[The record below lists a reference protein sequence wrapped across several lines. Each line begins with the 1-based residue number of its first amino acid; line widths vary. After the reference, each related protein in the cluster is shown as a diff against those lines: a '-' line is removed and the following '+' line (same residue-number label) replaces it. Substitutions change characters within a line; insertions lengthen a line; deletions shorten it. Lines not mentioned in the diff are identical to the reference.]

1 MLKLTSLKKSTPLK
15 APPLRTAGQSIEEE
29 ILRIVSEDTSAYI
42 SFGIF
47 TIIFATSEWY
57 RWLTNFPP
65 KPLTFS
71 IFAVIMLA
79 YCAYKTVLAK
89 RKIKSLRL
97 ARDGEKAVGEFL
109 ERFREK
115 GYRVFHDIV
124 GGNFNI
130 DHLLIGKTG
139 IYTIETKTLSK
150 PNKGK
155 PEIQYDGNQ
164 VKINGHTP
172 ERDPI
177 VQSKA
182 QASWVKELVRDLTGK
197 LYKVQPVVL
206 YPGWYVKQP
215 SGAEVWVLNPKAL
228 TGFLEKNDDQIDE
241 SSIHPIATH
250 LSRYVRNLR
259 G

>member
-1 MLKLTSLKKSTPLK
+1 MRSLNKLSPITAT
-15 APPLRTAGQSIEEE
+15 PLRTAGQSIEEE
-29 ILRIVSEDTSAYI
+29 ILRIASEDTSAYI

-47 TIIFATSEWY
+47 TIIFVTYEWY

-71 IFAVIMLA
+71 IFAIVMLA
-79 YCAYKTVLAK
+79 YCVYKTVMAK
-89 RKIKSLRL
+89 RKIKNLRL

-139 IYTIETKTLSK
+139 LYTIETKTLSK

-177 VQSKA
+177 VQAKA
-182 QASWVKELVRDLTGK
+182 QASWVKELVKDLTGK
-197 LYKVQPVVL
+197 VYKVQPVVL
-206 YPGWYVKQP
+206 YPGWFIKQP

-228 TGFLEKNDDQIDE
+228 TGFLEKNADQIDE
-241 SSIHPIATH
+241 ALIPSIASH
-250 LSRYVRNLR
+250 LSRYVRNLKS
-259 G
+259 